1 MTTRP
6 FAVRAVDARGR
17 TIRRVVEAASVEA
30 LRAGLGR
37 EGVYPLSIEP
47 WTAPAGPG
55 FGSRRPAEAPA
66 LARQIAALLEADV
79 PLAQALELAADAA
92 TSEAGASVLRR
103 LLARVEDGRSVA
115 EALAQPPQ
123 LFPPVGL
130 GMIAAG
136 ERSGSLVGAFARL
149 ADYLEYRREQRRR
162 LLAALSY
169 PLFMLVA
176 GIAASALLV
185 AVVLPRFSEM
195 LTAAGVE
202 LPATTALLLGVG
214 DFAARYGMFVVLALV
229 AAALVARR
237 LVREERI
244 RLSVHEAL
252 FELPLVGRLRR
263 SNAATHSGQALSIQL
278 AEGVTLLAALESTAA
293 ASADLA
299 VRARL
304 RRVGAAVRDG
314 GSLSTALAETSVFPP
329 AFVRMVR
336 IGERSGAVASLM
348 HRAAILEEQELDRWM
363 QRVIRYAEPAMIV
376 GFGGFIGFVALALLQ
391 AVYGIHGEIA
401 P

>member
-1 MTTRP
+1 MTTRT
-6 FAVRAVDARGR
+6 FDVRAVDARGK
-17 TIRRVVEAASVEA
+17 TIHRVVEAASAEA

-37 EGVYPLSIEP
+37 EGIYPLSIEP
-47 WTAPAGPG
+47 QTARAAPG
-55 FGSRRPAEAPA
+55 LGLRRPAEAPA
-66 LARQIAALLEADV
+66 VARQIAALLEADV

-92 TSEAGASVLRR
+92 TSEVGASALRR
-103 LLARVEDGRSVA
+103 LLARVEDGRSIA
-115 EALAQPPQ
+115 DALAEPPQ
-123 LFPPVGL
+123 LFPPIGL

-136 ERSGSLVGAFARL
+136 ERSGGLAGAFVRL
-149 ADYLEYRREQRRR
+149 ADYLEYRGEQRRR

-195 LTAAGVE
+195 LTAASVE
-202 LPATTALLLGVG
+202 LPASTALLLGAG
-214 DFAARYGMFVVLALV
+214 DFAARYGMFIGLVLV
-229 AAALVARR
+229 AAAAVARL
-237 LVREERI
+237 LVRQERV
-244 RLSVHEAL
+244 RLIVHEAL
-252 FELPLVGRLRR
+252 LELPLVGRLRR

-278 AEGVTLLAALESTAA
+278 AEGVTLLAAIESTAA

-304 RRVGAAVRDG
+304 RRVGAAVRAG
-314 GSLSTALAETSVFPP
+314 GSLSGAVAEAGVFPP
-329 AFVRMVR
+329 TFVRMVR

-348 HRAAILEEQELDRWM
+348 HRAAMLEEQELDRWM
-363 QRVIRYAEPAMIV
+363 QRLIRYAEPAMIV

-391 AVYGIHGEIA
+391 AVYGIHGGIA